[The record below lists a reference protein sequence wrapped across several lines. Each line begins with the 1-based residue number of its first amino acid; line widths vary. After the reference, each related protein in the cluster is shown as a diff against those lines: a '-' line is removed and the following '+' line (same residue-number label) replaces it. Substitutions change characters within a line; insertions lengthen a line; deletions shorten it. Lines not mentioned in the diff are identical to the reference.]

1 VIVSGDGCKAGIF
14 GQEMKVFIDTRGAG
28 PGELTG
34 HCMGPQK
41 VALCDIFDNKNGTF
55 NLFIRPQEP
64 GMHALQIKYSDE
76 HVFGSPFLIRVAE
89 TTDASKVR
97 VISANGF
104 KGMHD
109 SNSLEINGN
118 GLLEAQINQES
129 DFIIDGSRA
138 GELKGIPEI
147 KLTGTRCDI
156 DVRIVQLGLNIFR
169 CYYIPQIPG
178 SFFF

>member
-1 VIVSGDGCKAGIF
+1 
-14 GQEMKVFIDTRGAG
+14 
-28 PGELTG
+28 
-34 HCMGPQK
+34 
-41 VALCDIFDNKNGTF
+41 
-55 NLFIRPQEP
+55 
-64 GMHALQIKYSDE
+64 MHALQIKYSDE
-76 HVFGSPFLIRVAE
+76 HVFGSPFIIRVTE
-89 TTDASKVR
+89 NTDASKVR

-109 SNSLEINGN
+109 ANNLEINGN

-129 DFIIDGSRA
+129 DFIIEGSRA

-178 SFFF
+178 KR